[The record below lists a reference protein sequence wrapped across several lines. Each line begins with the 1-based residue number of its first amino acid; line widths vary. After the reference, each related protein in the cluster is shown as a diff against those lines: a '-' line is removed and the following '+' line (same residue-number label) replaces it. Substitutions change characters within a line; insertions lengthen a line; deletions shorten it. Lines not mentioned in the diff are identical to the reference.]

1 MAKLVDNL
9 IRVSLGVLLILVVW
23 ALGGYLGGL
32 LWPQDASLNKIETLS
47 SKVGSSVAIILASCI
62 LRRFIY
68 GSFGWALTCLAATEF
83 VVLLII
89 MFVYGWSLTAFDIA
103 IYGRWLWKLTWN
115 VVIAFLIGILIG
127 QLWKKWRSQ

>member
-9 IRVSLGVLLILVVW
+9 IRVSLGVLLILVAW

-47 SKVGSSVAIILASCI
+47 SKVGSSVAIILASSI

-89 MFVYGWSLTAFDIA
+89 IYVRGLPLTAYDIA
-103 IYGRWLWKLTWN
+103 ASGRWLWKLTWN
-115 VVIAFLIGILIG
+115 VMIAFPIGTIIG
-127 QLWKKWRSQ
+127 QLWKKWAKQ